1 MLTPYNE
8 NMNNISKEANEVLKA
23 IKRYGPVRSAQ
34 LVIVLNI
41 SLKTLY
47 KHLSV
52 LLDGQLIKKIG
63 TTPKVFYVLNEAQ
76 KITEVIS
83 DESDY
88 LIDKNYIYVSPS
100 GEVIRGIDGFKTW
113 CQKNNFDFDK
123 EKKLFIKKYKEI
135 KKFKKDNL
143 ISAKKRILSGGK
155 DLQLD
160 EVFFSDFY
168 SFDHFGKTKLGQLV
182 YLGKTSQNK
191 QLIIEIAKLIKSGI
205 ESIITKYNIELIC
218 FVPPTIDRKVQFL
231 DVLKRDLNLKMD
243 ELIVAKVVG
252 PTRIPQKTLRKLEDR
267 IINAKQTIAVDP
279 SQKINSNVLIID
291 DAGSGATLNEI
302 AKKIKKL
309 SSKKVKV
316 IGYSVV
322 GSFKGFDV
330 ISEV

>member
-1 MLTPYNE
+1 
-8 NMNNISKEANEVLKA
+8 MNNISKEANEVLRA
-23 IKRYGPVRSAQ
+23 IKKYGPVRSVQ
-34 LVIVLNI
+34 LAKVLNI
-41 SLKTLY
+41 STKNLY

-52 LLDGQLIKKIG
+52 LLDIHLIKKIG
-63 TTPKVFYVLNEAQ
+63 TTPKVFYVFNETQ
-76 KITEVIS
+76 KINELIS
-83 DESDY
+83 DKSDY

-100 GEVIRGIDGFKTW
+100 GEVIRGINGFKAW
-113 CQKNNFDFDK
+113 CQKNDFDIIK
-123 EKKLFIKKYKEI
+123 EKNLFIKKYKEI
-135 KKFKKDNL
+135 NKLKKDNL

-191 QLIIEIAKLIKSGI
+191 ELITEVAELIKSGI
-205 ESIITKYNIELIC
+205 ESIITKYNIGLIC
-218 FVPPTIDRKVQFL
+218 FVPPTMDRKVQFL
-231 DVLKRDLNLKMD
+231 DVLKSNLNLNMD
-243 ELIVAKVVG
+243 ELVAMKVVG
-252 PTRIPQKTLRKLEDR
+252 ATKVPQKTLKKLEDR

-291 DAGSGATLNEI
+291 DAAGSGATLNEI
-302 AKKIKKL
+302 AKKIKAL
-309 SSKKVKV
+309 STNNVKIV
-316 IGYSVV
+316 GYSVI